1 MFKFGL
7 GLWSSQH
14 RTGSGTPAV
23 PFPDLEP
30 YLIHKDYLGFGRV
43 FQDTA
48 GTIPISSLG
57 QPVALIIDY
66 STNTDSVLWDDDS
79 TVLLWDDDATEL
91 VLDTLT
97 HAIQNTSS
105 KRPLL
110 QLDSGGRFY
119 LNHDRIDDYMTL
131 SSLDS
136 GTYTCGFSSWDMVQI
151 FEVVH
156 KTTGEFQWNP
166 ADTHSRVLVQ
176 GSLTGPQE
184 IALRAWLE
192 SRRLASGLTDVFR
205 IHCGSSS
212 VNLTVTESAL
222 SGSSWL
228 LGDTQTA
235 TGTSCVKTITAP
247 QTLIYRATDP
257 SKITSISWAGKNL
270 FGLVDL
276 SKLTNLVTLYLSSNT
291 FSGCLDLTTNTVL
304 QTLYAANNLFG
315 GKLDLST
322 NTHLTSVQVGNNLFT
337 GTINIST
344 NTILATAS
352 FVTNQFS
359 NFTGTVSNTVDSF
372 QVQNNLLTQAAID
385 AILLAFVNAGRI
397 TGSRILALEG
407 TGNAAP
413 SVTGLGYKATLVSR
427 GWTVTHN

>member
-7 GLWSSQH
+7 GLQSSPH

-23 PFPDLEP
+23 PFPDLDP
-30 YLIHKDYLGFGRV
+30 NLLHKDYLGFGRV
-43 FQDTA
+43 FQDEA
-48 GTIPISSLG
+48 GIIPISSLG
-57 QPVALIIDY
+57 QSVALIYDY
-66 STNTDSVLWDDDS
+66 STPCDPVLWDDG
-79 TVLLWDDDATEL
+79 TMVPVWDDDVTEL
-91 VLDTLT
+91 LVDCVSR
-97 HAIQNTSS
+97 AVQPTSS

-184 IALRAWLE
+184 VALRAWLE

-205 IHCGSSS
+205 IHCSSSS
-212 VNLTVTESAL
+212 VDLTVIESAP

-228 LGDTQTA
+228 LGDAQTA
-235 TGTSCVKTITAP
+235 MGTSCVKTITAP

-257 SKITSISWAGKNL
+257 TKITEISWSGKNL

-276 SKLTNLVTLYLSSNT
+276 SKLTNLVTLYLSGNF
-291 FSGCLDLTTNTVL
+291 FSGCLDVSANTAL
-304 QTLYAANNLFG
+304 QTLYVSTNFFG
-315 GKLDLST
+315 GKLDLSL
-322 NTHLTSVQVGNNLFT
+322 NTQLQTVQIDFNQLT
-337 GTINIST
+337 GTINLST
-344 NTILATAS
+344 NVNLTFIDLCH
-352 FVTNQFS
+352 NQFS
-359 NFTGTVSNTVDSF
+359 EFTGSVSNTLGQFEAES
-372 QVQNNLLTQAAID
+372 NLFTQSAID
-385 AILLAFVNAGRI
+385 AILLAFVNANKT
-397 TGSRILALEG
+397 TGTRILKLEG

-413 SVTGLGYKATLVSR
+413 SATGLGYKSTLTSR
-427 GWTVTHN
+427 GWTVSHN

>member
-7 GLWSSQH
+7 GLWSSPH

-30 YLIHKDYLGFGRV
+30 YLIHKDFLGFGRV
-43 FQDTA
+43 FQDGA
-48 GTIPISSLG
+48 GTIPINVLG

-79 TVLLWDDDATEL
+79 TLLLWDDNSTEL
-91 VLDTLT
+91 VLDSLT
-97 HAIQNTSS
+97 HSIQNTSS

-110 QLDSGGRFY
+110 KLDSGGRFY

-131 SSLDS
+131 ATLDS

-151 FEVVH
+151 FEVFH
-156 KTTGEFQWNP
+156 KTTGEFRWNP
-166 ADTHSRVLVQ
+166 ADTHSRILVQ
-176 GSLTGPQE
+176 GSLTNQQK
-184 IALRAWLE
+184 INLRAWLE
-192 SRRLASGLTDVFR
+192 SRRLASGVHDVFR
-205 IHCGSSS
+205 IHCNSSS
-212 VNLTVTESAL
+212 VNLTVVESAP

-228 LGDTQTA
+228 LGDEQTA
-235 TGTSCVKTITAP
+235 SGTSCVKTITAP

-257 SKITSISWAGKNL
+257 TKITEISWASKNL

-291 FSGCLDLTTNTVL
+291 FSGCLDLKTNTLL
-304 QTLYAANNLFG
+304 QTCYAANNLFG

-322 NTHLTSVQVGNNLFT
+322 NTQLTVLQVGNNLLT

-344 NTILATAS
+344 NTALITVGLT
-352 FVTNQFS
+352 TNQFS
-359 NFTGTVSNTVDSF
+359 DFTGTVSNTVDNF
-372 QVQNNLLTQAAID
+372 QAQNNLLTQAAID

-397 TGSRILALEG
+397 TGSRILSLGG

-413 SVTGLGYKATLVSR
+413 SVTGLGYKSTLTSR